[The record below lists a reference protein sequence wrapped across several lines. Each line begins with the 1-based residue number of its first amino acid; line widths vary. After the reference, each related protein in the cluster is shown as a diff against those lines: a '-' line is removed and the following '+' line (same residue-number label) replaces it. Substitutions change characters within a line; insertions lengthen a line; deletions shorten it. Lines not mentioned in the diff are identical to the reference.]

1 MANNENLQPIQ
12 KGQLSK
18 EELKKR
24 QSNGGKKS
32 GEVRRQRKQF
42 KESLEM
48 LLQMRVPEKTANNLK
63 TLLPKLK
70 DKDLNCQNA
79 ILAGLMKA
87 AMNGNVKAVE
97 LIRDT
102 IGEKP
107 VEKVEITGNE
117 QIQNGLNKLND
128 LLK

>member
-1 MANNENLQPIQ
+1 MNEENLRPIQ

-32 GEVRRQRKQF
+32 GQVRRERKAF
-42 KESLEM
+42 KESLLM
-48 LLQMRVPEKTANNLK
+48 LLDMKAPEQIGVQIKKT
-63 TLLPKLK
+63 LPKLK
-70 DKDLNCQNA
+70 DKDLNYQNA
-79 ILAGLMKA
+79 ILVSLLQQAVK
-87 AMNGNVKAVE
+87 GNTKAVE

-107 VEKVEITGNE
+107 KEVVEISGNE
-117 QIQNGLNKLND
+117 QIQKGLSQLND
-128 LLK
+128 LL

>member
-1 MANNENLQPIQ
+1 MNESNLRPL
-12 KGQLSK
+12 QLTH
-18 EELKKR
+18 EEAVENGRK
-24 QSNGGKKS
+24 GGKKS
-32 GEVRRQRKQF
+32 VQVRRQRKAF

-48 LLQMRVPEKTANNLK
+48 LLEMKAPEKIAAQIKNT
-63 TLLPKLK
+63 LPKLK
-70 DKDLNCQNA
+70 DKDLNYQNA
-79 ILAGLMKA
+79 ILVSLLQQAVK
-87 AMNGNVKAVE
+87 GNTKAVE

-107 VEKVEITGNE
+107 KEVVEINGNE

>member
-1 MANNENLQPIQ
+1 MNEENLRPIQ

-32 GEVRRQRKQF
+32 GQVRRERKAF
-42 KESLEM
+42 KESLLM
-48 LLQMRVPEKTANNLK
+48 LLEMKAPEQIGVQIKKT
-63 TLLPKLK
+63 LPKLK
-70 DKDLNCQNA
+70 DKDLNYQNA
-79 ILAGLMKA
+79 ILVSLLQQAVK
-87 AMNGNVKAVE
+87 GNTKAVE

-107 VEKVEITGNE
+107 KEVVEINGYE
-117 QIQNGLNKLND
+117 QIQKGLNKLND
-128 LLK
+128 LLQ

>member
-1 MANNENLQPIQ
+1 MNESNLRPL
-12 KGQLSK
+12 QLTH
-18 EELKKR
+18 EEAVENGRK
-24 QSNGGKKS
+24 GGKKS
-32 GEVRRQRKQF
+32 VQVRRQRKAF

-48 LLQMRVPEKTANNLK
+48 LLEMKAPEKIAVQIKNT
-63 TLLPKLK
+63 LPKLK
-70 DKDLNCQNA
+70 DKDLNYQNA
-79 ILAGLMKA
+79 ILVSLLQQAVK
-87 AMNGNVKAVE
+87 GNTKAVE

-107 VEKVEITGNE
+107 KEVVEINGNE

>member
-1 MANNENLQPIQ
+1 MNEENLRPIQ

-32 GEVRRQRKQF
+32 GQVRRERKAF
-42 KESLEM
+42 KESLLM
-48 LLQMRVPEKTANNLK
+48 LLEMKAPEQIGVQIKKT
-63 TLLPKLK
+63 LPKLK
-70 DKDLNCQNA
+70 DKDLNYQNA
-79 ILAGLMKA
+79 ILVSLLQQAVK
-87 AMNGNVKAVE
+87 GNTKAVE

-107 VEKVEITGNE
+107 KEVVEISGNE
-117 QIQNGLNKLND
+117 QIQKGLSQLND
-128 LLK
+128 LL

>member
-1 MANNENLQPIQ
+1 MNESNLKPIQ
-12 KGQLSK
+12 KGELSK
-18 EELKKR
+18 EEAKR
-24 QSNGGKKS
+24 RGSIGGKKS
-32 GEVRRQRKQF
+32 VASRRQRKAF

-48 LLQMRVPEKTANNLK
+48 LLEMKAPERIATQIKNT
-63 TLLPKLK
+63 LPKLK
-70 DKDLNCQNA
+70 DKDLNYQNA
-79 ILAGLMKA
+79 ILVSLLQQAVK
-87 AMNGNVKAVE
+87 GNTKAVE

-107 VEKVEITGNE
+107 KEVVEINGNE

>member
-1 MANNENLQPIQ
+1 MNEQNLKPIQ

-32 GEVRRQRKQF
+32 GQVRRERKAF
-42 KESLEM
+42 KESLLM
-48 LLQMRVPEKTANNLK
+48 LLEMKAPEKIGMQIKQT
-63 TLLPKLK
+63 LPKLK
-70 DKDLNCQNA
+70 DKDLNYQNA
-79 ILAGLMKA
+79 ILVSLLQQAVK
-87 AMNGNVKAVE
+87 GNTKAVE

-107 VEKVEITGNE
+107 VEKVEVTGNE
-117 QIQNGLNKLND
+117 QIQNGINKLND